1 MMENTATALETQ
13 IKEFCSELGNEPL
26 LVQGAGGNVSWKD
39 ECTLW
44 VKASGMW
51 LVDSDSKEIFVA
63 DIVGSVD
70 ETVDAT
76 RCAGKGDCQGGEMC
90 LTHELWTDL
99 SDQIHSFL
107 KGVDL
112 ASLVEKATTRR
123 LVANKAT
130 SRGGQSSIKTV
141 QVLD

>member
-1 MMENTATALETQ
+1 VR
-13 IKEFCSELGNEPL
+13 GP
-26 LVQGAGGNVSWKD
+26 GGGYCLSR
-39 ECTLW
+39 
-44 VKASGMW
+44 
-51 LVDSDSKEIFVA
+51 DSKEIFVA

-99 SDQIHSFL
+99 SDQIHNFL

-112 ASLVEKATTRR
+112 ASLVEKAATRR